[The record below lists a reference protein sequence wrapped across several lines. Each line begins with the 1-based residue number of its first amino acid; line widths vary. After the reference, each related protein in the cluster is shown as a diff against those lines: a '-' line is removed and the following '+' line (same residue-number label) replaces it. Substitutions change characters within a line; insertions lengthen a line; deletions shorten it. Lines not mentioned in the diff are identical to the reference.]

1 MKHLLTTLK
10 LSVSGQEANREIM
23 GVWVTV
29 AIRLSSVS
37 VRSTGLSRSGPF
49 IPGHPGCSLAPP
61 GSSWVFFQQSLC
73 LLSAPLQRLPPPPL
87 LLPNLHPLPP
97 AVRVPCLAHS
107 FQPLTCTSV
116 SKGLWLCSLS
126 LLAPL
131 LLSPLSYETLSPTS
145 TLLSF
150 RVISVFPRG
159 CWQFLYDLVMCQ
171 TGLLAWSGVLE
182 SLRGNLKPATISGP
196 FCI

>member
-23 GVWVTV
+23 GVTLTV
-29 AIRLSSVS
+29 GIRLSSVS
-37 VRSTGLSRSGPF
+37 VRPTGLSRGGPF
-49 IPGHPGCSLAPP
+49 IPGRPRCSLSPTKGPP
-61 GSSWVFFQQSLC
+61 RSSSSEA
-73 LLSAPLQRLPPPPL
+73 SASPLPPPL
-87 LLPNLHPLPP
+87 LLPNLHP
-97 AVRVPCLAHS
+97 CLLLFLESPQCLTHS

-131 LLSPLSYETLSPTS
+131 LLSVLSYDSSPTS

-150 RVISVFPRG
+150 PVVSVFPP
-159 CWQFLYDLVMCQ
+159 WLLAVLSDLVVPNWSA
-171 TGLLAWSGVLE
+171 GLEWGLGISQE
-182 SLRGNLKPATISGP
+182 GNLSGGFLSLGHLASHP
-196 FCI
+196 P